1 MTEFEEEYSVMGD
14 EYRRRSVN
22 RNHHLTEEK
31 IVGDD
36 HRSVNRSTVEEETIA
51 GIIIDVLRTI
61 PLSDISYRKIQVE
74 IFKGRKKYLPEPYGN
89 QPVPEPYE
97 HLNGNQRMDRQ
108 QMMEKLISRHTKG
121 IEISP
126 FLSYP
131 LEDFIS
137 EDEMEIP
144 LT

>member
-1 MTEFEEEYSVMGD
+1 
-14 EYRRRSVN
+14 VN
-22 RNHHLTEEK
+22 RNHHLLEER
-31 IVGDD
+31 IVGED
-36 HRSVNRSTVEEETIA
+36 HRSAVNRSALEEETIA

-89 QPVPEPYE
+89 QPVPEPY
-97 HLNGNQRMDRQ
+97 GNQSERRRSGSRE
-108 QMMEKLISRHTKG
+108 MMEKLISRHSK
-121 IEISP
+121 ISP

-131 LEDFIS
+131 LKDFIS

-144 LT
+144 LE